1 MQLPGG
7 LTMEKVLLGR
17 HSFVNSRAHCLR
29 AVGMSLL
36 FALALSGTAL
46 GQQLAVSGTVTST
59 FGAPLSGVTV
69 RVQGTDTR
77 AVTNASGKYFINAP
91 ADAVLTF
98 SYVGQRPVQLTV
110 AGRTTVDVT
119 MAQIPYLEEVVVT
132 AYTEQRR
139 ADITGAVSSLNIESA
154 SRQTGA
160 SVLQRLDASVPGV
173 TVVAGG
179 SPGSRST
186 VRIRGISSFQNND
199 PLYIIDGTPVQESY
213 LNFLNPNDITSVQV
227 LKDASSASI
236 YGARASNGVIL
247 IETTKR
253 GVAGPPQ
260 VTLRARTGVATP
272 VRGYDDILITNSLD
286 YFKVMKAS
294 YENAGDAV
302 PTNIY
307 GNPAAP
313 TVPIYIW
320 PNSCPATAACTGVVT
335 AFDAYGRPTSVNEA
349 AYSTPGSLIMPG
361 SEGTNW
367 WDAVFGSAPVSDYNL
382 DVAGGGDENAYRVS
396 FNYFDQGGT
405 AKYNHFKRGS
415 VRVNT
420 TFARG
425 MLNFGENISLA
436 ADRHVGGMPDDPGGY
451 AEDGILGKNILQQPV
466 IPVFDINGNFA
477 GGKAKTL
484 GNQGNPLK
492 WAWAGK
498 DNETKN
504 NQVFGNVFAG
514 LDVNP
519 QVSFK
524 TRLGFNVAERTTL
537 SFNPASPEVAEAT
550 FGNSAG
556 ENRNDFNDWTWT
568 NTLRYVKAIS
578 RHNFDLLIGQEA
590 NKGNNRYIEASIGG
604 LVNTSTNSRYI
615 QDALGTTK
623 NVYTTGGQNS
633 LLSVFGKAD
642 YNFADK
648 YVASFTL
655 RRDGS
660 SRLAPG
666 HQWGTFPAA
675 GLGWRISNEP
685 FLANNKIFSDVMLRY
700 GWGIT
705 GNQFI
710 PSGRI
715 VAQFG
720 GSRGDT
726 YYDVTGGNTI
736 AQGYRQTS
744 LGNPDLKWEENK
756 STNVGADMVLF
767 DGKLNFIVDVYRR
780 STSNLLF
787 DPRLP
792 ATAGV
797 ASPPIINVGQMRN
810 TGIDFSIG
818 HQAASW
824 SLSFNGSH
832 YKNEII
838 SINGV
843 QDFFYGP
850 IATRF
855 GNQIINQVGH
865 PIGSF
870 YGLVTDGYFQSQAE
884 ADAHTADAI
893 TLACATPPC
902 QDGAAPGRF
911 KFEDVNGDGIIN
923 AADRT
928 IIGSPHPDF
937 TAGLDLGL
945 RRGNWDLNMTFFGTF
960 GNDIFENQKEFYVF
974 REFETNVR
982 KDLFD
987 NSWTPTNPNAK
998 YPRIDRNDSFSSA
1011 ISNFYV
1017 ADGSYIRL
1025 RNLQLGYMVPSSL
1038 GRWLPGGSRVYLQGE
1053 NIFTSTSYDGLDPS
1067 LPAAN
1072 IYGAAGD
1079 VRDQYRGVDRGAYP
1093 SNRVFS
1099 IGFVTSF

>member
-1 MQLPGG
+1 
-7 LTMEKVLLGR
+7 MEKIQSGR
-17 HSFVNSRAHCLR
+17 SSFRTGCLHR
-29 AVGMSLL
+29 LRSVGMALL
-36 FALALSGTAL
+36 LTLAFGGTAL
-46 GQQLAVSGTVTST
+46 AQQIPVSGTVTSAG
-59 FGAPLSGVTV
+59 GAPLQGVRV
-69 RVQGTDTR
+69 RVQGTDLV
-77 AVTNASGKYFINAP
+77 AVTGATGRYSMTAP
-91 ADAVLTF
+91 SNGTLSFTL
-98 SYVGQRPVQLTV
+98 VGQRAVETPIG
-110 AGRTTVDVT
+110 GRTTINVT
-119 MAQIPYLEEVVVT
+119 MEGISYLEEVVVT
-132 AYTEQRR
+132 SYTEQRR
-139 ADITGAVSSLNIESA
+139 ADITGAVSSVNVESA

-160 SVLQRLDASVPGV
+160 SVLQRLDVVPGI
-173 TVVAGG
+173 TVNAGG
-179 SPGSRST
+179 SPGARST

-236 YGARASNGVIL
+236 YGSRASNGVIL
-247 IETTKR
+247 IETTRR

-260 VTLRARTGVATP
+260 VTLRARTGFATP
-272 VRGYDDILITNSLD
+272 VRGYDDILITNSLA
-286 YFKVMKAS
+286 YFEVMKAS
-294 YENAGDAV
+294 YVNAGEAV

-307 GNPAAP
+307 GDPNNP

-320 PNSCPATAACTGVVT
+320 PNSCTSTSPTCTGVVT
-335 AFDAYGRPTSVNEA
+335 SFDAYGRPTAVNTD
-349 AYSTPGSLIMPG
+349 AYSYPLTLIMPG
-361 SEGTNW
+361 SQGTNW
-367 WDAVFGSAPVSDYNL
+367 WDAVFGAGPVSDYNL
-382 DVAGGGDENAYRVS
+382 DVAGGGEENAYRVS

-420 TFARG
+420 TFNRG
-425 MLNFGENISLA
+425 RLSFGENISLA
-436 ADRHVGGMPDDPGGY
+436 LERHVGGMPNDPGGY

-466 IPVFDINGNFA
+466 IPIYDISGNFA

-492 WAWAGK
+492 FAWAAR
-498 DNETKN
+498 DNTTKN

-514 LDVNP
+514 WDMTP
-519 QVSFK
+519 QFTLRS
-524 TRLGFNVAERTTL
+524 RLGFNVAQRTSLT
-537 SFNPASPEVAEAT
+537 FTPASPEVAEAT

-568 NTLRYVKAIS
+568 NTLRYVRALS
-578 RHNFDLLIGQEA
+578 RHRLDLLVGQEA
-590 NKGNNRYIEASIGG
+590 NRGNSRYIEASIGN
-604 LVNTSTNSRYI
+604 LLNTSPDSRYI
-615 QDALGTTK
+615 QDALGQATTK
-623 NVYTTGGQNS
+623 NVFTTGGRNA

-666 HQWGTFPAA
+666 HQWGTFPAV

-685 FLANNKIFSDVMLRY
+685 FLANSRIFSDVMLRY
-700 GWGIT
+700 GWGVT
-705 GNQFI
+705 GNQLI

-726 YYDVTGGNTI
+726 YYDVTGSNSSISG
-736 AQGYRQTS
+736 GYRQTS
-744 LGNPDLKWEENK
+744 LGNPNLKWEENK

-767 DGKLNFIVDVYRR
+767 DGKVNFIVDVYRR
-780 STSNLLF
+780 ATTNLLF

-797 ASPPIINVGQMRN
+797 AAPPIVNVGEMKN
-810 TGIDFSIG
+810 TGVDFSIG
-818 HQAASW
+818 HQAATW
-824 SLSFNGSH
+824 SISFNGSH
-832 YKNEII
+832 YKNEIV
-838 SINGV
+838 SIDGV

-850 IATRF
+850 ISTRF
-855 GNQIINQVGH
+855 GNQVINQVGH

-870 YGLVTDGYFQSQAE
+870 YGLVTDGYFQTQAE
-884 ADAHTADAI
+884 ADAHTADAV

-911 KFEDVNGDGIIN
+911 KFKDVNGDGIVN
-923 AADRT
+923 AEDRT
-928 IIGSPHPDF
+928 IIGNPHPDF

-945 RRGNWDLNMTFFGTF
+945 RRGNWDLNATFFGSF

-982 KDLFD
+982 KDLLK
-987 NSWTPTNPNAK
+987 NSWTPQNPNAK

-1011 ISNFYV
+1011 ISDFYI
-1017 ADGSYIRL
+1017 ADGSYVRL
-1025 RNLQLGYMVPSSL
+1025 RNVQLGYMVPSSFA
-1038 GRWLPGGSRVYLQGE
+1038 RWLPAGSRVYLQGE
-1053 NIFTSTSYDGLDPS
+1053 NVFTFTGYEGLDPA

-1072 IYGAAGD
+1072 VFGAAGD

-1093 SNRVFS
+1093 GNKVFS
-1099 IGFVTSF
+1099 IGVVTTF